1 MLNKKNIKRKSYK
14 LKNIWIKNIKI
25 NNEESFTFKGFKLL
39 FSDLYRNGRNG
50 RKKVWKFKGKNVR

>member
-14 LKNIWIKNIKI
+14 LKNIWIKNIKL
-25 NNEESFTFKGFKLL
+25 NNKESFTFTFKGFKLL

-50 RKKVWKFKGKNVR
+50 RKKSLKV

>member
-14 LKNIWIKNIKI
+14 LKNIWIKNIKLNI
-25 NNEESFTFKGFKLL
+25 KRNKESFTFKGFKLL

-50 RKKVWKFKGKNVR
+50 RKKSLKV

>member
-25 NNEESFTFKGFKLL
+25 NNKESFTFKGFKLL

-50 RKKVWKFKGKNVR
+50 RKKSLKV